1 MLKFVA
7 YALAA
12 PLPVG
17 EALAE
22 VDLPGFDRSAVSAAH
37 GPGLMAGSIWYP
49 AGQAI
54 YKTRVVHH
62 VVLLAHPSI
71 WPPKLPWAAIC

>member
-37 GPGLMAGSIWYP
+37 GPGLMAGSIW
-49 AGQAI
+49 
-54 YKTRVVHH
+54 
-62 VVLLAHPSI
+62 
-71 WPPKLPWAAIC
+71 